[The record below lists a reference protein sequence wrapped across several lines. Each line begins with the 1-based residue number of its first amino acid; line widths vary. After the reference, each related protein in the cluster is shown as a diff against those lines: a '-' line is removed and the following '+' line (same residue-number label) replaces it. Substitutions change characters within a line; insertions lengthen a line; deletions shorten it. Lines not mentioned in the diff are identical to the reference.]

1 MVMTQAATAV
11 TTTAPTAG
19 PAIGVGL
26 AYSMLWFQGCW
37 QSRARAARGRRPCG
51 GYSGLDN
58 AGASQQGRRVGLS
71 WPVGRAMNLP
81 ADESTPAAP
90 QWLQQLLSR
99 GPGEGLGLD
108 LGGS

>member
-1 MVMTQAATAV
+1 MTQAATAV

-26 AYSMLWFQGCW
+26 TDSMLWSRGLLAVQGAGGAW
-37 QSRARAARGRRPCG
+37 PPALRR
-51 GYSGLDN
+51 YSGLDN
-58 AGASQQGRRVGLS
+58 AGASQQGHRVGLS
-71 WPVGRAMNLP
+71 WPVGRAMHLP
-81 ADESTPAAP
+81 VDESTPAAP
-90 QWLQQLLSR
+90 QWLQQVLSR